1 MDFNRAYLM
10 KPEQR
15 NPAWRVID
23 ANGKILGRL
32 ATEIAD
38 ALRGKDL
45 PQYTPHTD
53 AGSYVV
59 VINTDKVKMTAN
71 KMDTKI
77 YTHYTGWIGGQRH
90 RTARQVMQKDPT
102 DLIRMA
108 VTGMMPKNRLAKQFL
123 SKLKLYAGDAHPH
136 KGQFEGQ
143 AKRLEAA
150 SKPKVENVP
159 GEARAK
165 TGAPRTTKKTTV
177 RKKTEPVRGE

>member
-10 KPEQR
+10 KPEDR

-23 ANGKILGRL
+23 ANGKVLGRV

-38 ALRGKDL
+38 ALRGKDT
-45 PQYTPHTD
+45 PHYTPHTD

-59 VINTDKVKMTAN
+59 VINADKVKLTAN
-71 KMDTKI
+71 KMDTKE
-77 YTHYTGWIGGQRH
+77 YVHYTGWIGGQRT
-90 RTARQVMQKDPT
+90 RTARQVWQKNPT

-123 SKLKLYAGDAHPH
+123 SKMKLYVGDKHPH

-143 AKRLEAA
+143 AKRLVAA
-150 SKPKVENVP
+150 SQPKVE
-159 GEARAK
+159 K
-165 TGAPRTTKKTTV
+165 APRTVKTVKKTASKTA
-177 RKKTEPVRGE
+177 KKSE